1 MALITA
7 LRLNM
12 THLQDPAADH
22 SARYQAALDMAEY
35 ADKNGFT
42 IVNCEE
48 HHVAQNGWLPAPLM
62 MAAAIAGRT
71 KNVSIN
77 ITALLITLYDPIR
90 LAEDI
95 AVLDNLSNGRFNFV
109 AGLGYRPEEYHAVGR
124 DWDKRGQLM
133 DECLEALLKAWG
145 NDAFEYKGQI
155 INVTP
160 KPKTKPHPFFF
171 VGGMSAAAA
180 RRAARFALPFYPPMH
195 LPEVEK
201 VYMDEMK
208 KQGKR
213 GLVYYPPADSIMT
226 LIHEDPDKAWREF
239 TPYILNETTEY
250 SSWKREGVPR
260 PSENAANTMAELKT
274 EKKFEIVT
282 PEQCIANIRAGRST
296 MVFNPLVGGLPL
308 EAGWQTLRL
317 FVEKVVPA
325 CNISNTK

>member
-1 MALITA
+1 MTKLITA

-12 THLQDPAADH
+12 TNVQDPAVDH
-22 SARYQAALDMAEY
+22 HARYQAALDMAEY
-35 ADKNGFT
+35 ADQHSFN

-48 HHVAQNGWLPAPLM
+48 HHVARNGWLPSPLV
-62 MAAAIAGRT
+62 MAAAVAGRT
-71 KNVSIN
+71 KNININ
-77 ITALLITLYDPIR
+77 ITALLITLYDPVR

-124 DWDKRGQLM
+124 NWERRGELM
-133 DECLEALLKAWG
+133 DECLDVLLKAWG
-145 NDAFEYKGQI
+145 AEPFEYQGQL

-160 KPKTKPHPFFF
+160 KPKSKPHPFFF

-180 RRAARFALPFYPPMH
+180 RRAARFGLPFYPPMH
-195 LPEVEK
+195 LPDIEK
-201 VYMDEMK
+201 IYLDEMK

-213 GLVYYPPADSIMT
+213 GMVYYPAQGSTMT
-226 LIHEDPDKAWREF
+226 LIHEDPEQAWKQF

-260 PSENAANTMAELKT
+260 PSENTANTMEELKA

-282 PEQCIANIRAGRST
+282 PEQCLANIRAGRHT
-296 MVFNPLVGGLPL
+296 LVFNPLVGGLPL
-308 EAGWQTLRL
+308 DEGWKTLKL
-317 FVEKVVPA
+317 FVEHVKPHL
-325 CNISNTK
+325 

>member
-1 MALITA
+1 MANLITA

-12 THLQDPAADH
+12 THLPEPAADH

-35 ADKNGFT
+35 ADEQSFT

-48 HHVAQNGWLPAPLM
+48 HHVARNGWLPSPLM

-71 KNVSIN
+71 RKININ
-77 ITALLITLYDPIR
+77 ITALLITLYDPVR

-124 DWDKRGQLM
+124 EWDKRGQLM
-133 DECLEALLKAWG
+133 DECLDVMLKAWG
-145 NDAFEYKGQI
+145 NESFDHKGKL

-160 KPKTKPHPFFF
+160 KPKSKPHPFFF

-180 RRAARFALPFYPPMH
+180 KRAARFGLPFYPPMH
-195 LPEVEK
+195 LPDVEK
-201 VYMDEMK
+201 VYLDAMK
-208 KQGKR
+208 QQGKQGM
-213 GLVYYPPADSIMT
+213 VYYPRQGSMMT
-226 LIHEDPDKAWREF
+226 LIHEDPDTAWKQF
-239 TPYILNETTEY
+239 TPYILNETAEY

-260 PSENAANTMAELKT
+260 PSENGAHTMEELQA

-282 PEQCIANIRAGRST
+282 PEQCLANIRNGRHT
-296 MVFNPLVGGLPL
+296 LVFNPLVGGLPL
-308 EAGWQTLRL
+308 DEGWKTLRL
-317 FVEKVVPA
+317 FVEQVKPYL
-325 CNISNTK
+325 